1 MVPTRLYETAVTRDQ
16 NPMHF
21 GGKKTVVAIG
31 KQRSLPIDII
41 EIQTQPSFG
50 HSFRRLSRGYGGE
63 L

>member
-31 KQRSLPIDII
+31 KQRSLPIDINLHLVTVLDVSQEDMEESYDVHI
-41 EIQTQPSFG
+41 
-50 HSFRRLSRGYGGE
+50 
-63 L
+63 